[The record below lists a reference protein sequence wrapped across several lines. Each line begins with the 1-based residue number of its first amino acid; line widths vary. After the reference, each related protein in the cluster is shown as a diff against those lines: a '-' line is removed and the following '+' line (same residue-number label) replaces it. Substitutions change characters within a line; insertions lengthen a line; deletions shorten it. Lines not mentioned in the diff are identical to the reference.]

1 MIRFHAPD
9 IATSPYLPESD
20 SKHCIRVLRMHA
32 GDEVEVIDGK
42 GGLYSCRIVAED
54 HRRTPLE
61 IVSRT
66 ELPKVWVP
74 EITVAIAPTKHN
86 DRMEWLVEKLVEI
99 GVDRIVPLLCR
110 RSERKEIKT
119 ERLEKIAVSAMK
131 QSLKA
136 VLPRI
141 DEMTPISKFIV
152 EQAKLPSATTQRYI
166 CYCDADTPRCILA
179 SDYRPPC
186 DATILI
192 GPEGDFDPAEVR
204 AALDAG
210 FVAATLGN
218 NRLRTETAALVAC
231 DTIQIINQ
239 LYCGT
244 SNPA

>member
-99 GVDRIVPLLCR
+99 GIDRFVPLRCE
-110 RSERKEIKT
+110 RSERKELKR
-119 ERLEKIAVSAMK
+119 ERIEKIAVSAMK

-141 DEMTPISKFIV
+141 DDTVTLKNFLAEYAASPAQKFV
-152 EQAKLPSATTQRYI
+152 G
-166 CYCDADTPRCILA
+166 YCDADTPRRLLA
-179 SDYRPPC
+179 KAYAPGSDV
-186 DATILI
+186 TLLI
-192 GPEGDFDPAEVR
+192 GPEGDFSPTEIEAC
-204 AALDAG
+204 LNAG
-210 FVAATLGN
+210 FTPVTMGD
-218 NRLRTETAALVAC
+218 NRLRTETAALVGT
-231 DTIQIINQ
+231 DTIHIVNQ
-239 LYCGT
+239 VF
-244 SNPA
+244 S